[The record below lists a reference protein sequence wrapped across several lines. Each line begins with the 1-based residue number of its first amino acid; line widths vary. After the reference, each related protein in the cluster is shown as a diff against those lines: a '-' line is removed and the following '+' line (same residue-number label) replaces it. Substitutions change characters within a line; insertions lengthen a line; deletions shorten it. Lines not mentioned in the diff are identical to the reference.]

1 MVLLQ
6 IWVKNMEVSSKKE
19 IRAEVKKHRREAT
32 AEQIHGNSESI
43 CNTFLRLPE
52 YKEAEYVF
60 VYVDCKNE
68 VETKKVIEQ
77 CWKDGKTI
85 AVPKV
90 FGKVMKFYAITSFDD
105 LEEGYFGI
113 REPKHECLQET
124 VREDGLMILP
134 GVAFDEERHRVGY
147 GGGFYD
153 KYLEEHPDMK
163 KIAFAFEF
171 QMFDRVPFEVFDRQ
185 PEKIITEKR
194 III

>member
-1 MVLLQ
+1 MDTRT
-6 IWVKNMEVSSKKE
+6 KKD
-19 IRAEVKKHRREAT
+19 IRTEVKKSRREAD
-32 AEQIHGNSESI
+32 AEMIRKNSDAI
-43 CNTFLRLPE
+43 CDTFLKLPE
-52 YKEAEYVF
+52 YASAKCVF
-60 VYVDCKNE
+60 TYMDCKNE
-68 VETKKVIEQ
+68 VETKNVIEQ

-90 FGKVMKFYAITSFDD
+90 FGETMKYYAITSYDD

-113 REPKHECLQET
+113 REPKHELLQE
-124 VREDGLMILP
+124 VICEDGLMILP
-134 GVAFDEERHRVGY
+134 GVAFDVKRHRVGY

-153 KYLEEHPDMK
+153 RYLEQHPDMK

-171 QMFDRVPFEVFDRQ
+171 QVFESVPFEVFDRQ

>member
-1 MVLLQ
+1 MD
-6 IWVKNMEVSSKKE
+6 KRSKKE
-19 IRAEVKKHRREAT
+19 IRAKVKKYRKEASVE
-32 AEQIHGNSESI
+32 AIRKNSGEI
-43 CNTFLRLPE
+43 CEKFLNLPE
-52 YKEAEYVF
+52 YRTAEVVF
-60 VYVDCKNE
+60 AYIDCKNE

-77 CWKDGKTI
+77 CWEDGKAI

-90 FGKVMKFYAITSFDD
+90 FGEVMRYYTISSYED

-113 REPKHECLQET
+113 MEPKHEILQEI
-124 VREDGLMILP
+124 VCDDGLMILP
-134 GVAFDEERHRVGY
+134 GLAFDGQRHRVGY

-153 KYLEEHPDMK
+153 RYLEAHPGMK

-171 QMFDRVPFEVFDRQ
+171 QIFDQVPFEEFDIQ

>member
-1 MVLLQ
+1 M
-6 IWVKNMEVSSKKE
+6 
-19 IRAEVKKHRREAT
+19 IRADSDK
-32 AEQIHGNSESI
+32 I
-43 CNTFLRLPE
+43 CDAFLALPE
-52 YKEAEYVF
+52 YKKADCVF
-60 VYVDCKNE
+60 AYMDCKNE

-77 CWKDGKTI
+77 CWKDKKTV

-90 FGKVMKFYAITSFDD
+90 FGEIMRYYAITSYED

-113 REPKHECLQET
+113 REPKSEELEEVIQEN
-124 VREDGLMILP
+124 GLMILP
-134 GVAFDEERHRVGY
+134 GVAFDEARHRVGY

-153 KYLEEHPDMK
+153 RYLEQHPDMK

-171 QMFDRVPFEVFDRQ
+171 QVFPKVPFETFDRQ

>member
-194 III
+194 IIV

>member
-1 MVLLQ
+1 M
-6 IWVKNMEVSSKKE
+6 KK
-19 IRAEVKKHRREAT
+19 KRR
-32 AEQIHGNSESI
+32 NSESI

-194 III
+194 IIV

>member
-1 MVLLQ
+1 
-6 IWVKNMEVSSKKE
+6 MERSSKKE
-19 IRAEVKKHRREAT
+19 IRAEVKRNRRDASP
-32 AEQIHGNSESI
+32 EQIRENSNLI
-43 CNTFLRLPE
+43 CEKFLSLPE
-52 YKEAEYVF
+52 YKEAQVVF
-60 VYVDCKNE
+60 AYMDCKNE

-90 FGKVMKFYAITSFDD
+90 FGETMKYYVISSYDD

-113 REPKHECLQET
+113 PEPKHESLQEI
-124 VREDGLMILP
+124 VCEDGLMILP
-134 GVAFDEERHRVGY
+134 GVAFDVYRHRVGY

-153 KYLEEHPDMK
+153 RYLEAHPDMK

-171 QMFDRVPFEVFDRQ
+171 QMFEEVPFEEFDRQ

>member
-1 MVLLQ
+1 
-6 IWVKNMEVSSKKE
+6 METKKE
-19 IRAEVKKHRREAT
+19 IRAAVKKSRREAEPSVIR
-32 AEQIHGNSESI
+32 ADSDKI
-43 CNTFLRLPE
+43 CDAFLALPE
-52 YKEAEYVF
+52 YKEADCVF
-60 VYVDCKNE
+60 AYMDCKNE

-77 CWKDGKTI
+77 CWKDKKTV

-90 FGKVMKFYAITSFDD
+90 FGEIMRYYAITSYED

-113 REPKHECLQET
+113 REPKSEELEEVIQEN
-124 VREDGLMILP
+124 GLMILP
-134 GVAFDEERHRVGY
+134 GVAFDEARHRVGY

-153 KYLEEHPDMK
+153 RYLEQHPDMK

-171 QMFDRVPFEVFDRQ
+171 QVFPKVPFETFDRQ